1 MIHGSRGYTRTH
13 VLDVHRHSH
22 RFTRM
27 NLITINLNIAI
38 TELGVGE
45 TVTEGELDLASVV
58 LVGTTR
64 SVDKVVVLL

>member
-1 MIHGSRGYTRTH
+1 
-13 VLDVHRHSH
+13 
-22 RFTRM
+22 M